1 MIMQLLWRASLARG
15 TPIVAAF
22 LLATACSTGCGY
34 SLAGRGS
41 FLPAYIKTIGIP
53 TFNNTTTFFN
63 VEQIVTQKV
72 RSEFI
77 GRGKY
82 KVLPETTGVDATL
95 TADIISITLAPASFN
110 AEQQASRYFITLSAR
125 IEFRDMRANK
135 VLWENPAMSFR
146 EEYQVTTATNAT
158 GALDTNAF
166 FGQEV
171 NALDRV
177 ATDFARSLVSAIL
190 EAF

>member
-1 MIMQLLWRASLARG
+1 MNVLRAPILAAVLLF
-15 TPIVAAF
+15 VAA
-22 LLATACSTGCGY
+22 ASTGCGY

-41 FLPAYIKTIGIP
+41 FLPAYIQTIGIP
-53 TFNNTTTFFN
+53 IFNNGTTFFN

-72 RSEFI
+72 RTEFI

-82 KVLPETTGVDATL
+82 KVLAENTGVDAVL
-95 TADIISITLAPASFN
+95 TGTITSISVAPASFN
-110 AEQQASRYFITLSAR
+110 QEQQASRYFITVTAN
-125 IEFRDMRANK
+125 IEFRDLRANK
-135 VLWENPAMSFR
+135 ALWANPAMSVR
-146 EEYQVTTATNAT
+146 EEYQVTSATT
-158 GALDTNAF
+158 ALDPNAF

-177 ATDFARSLVSAIL
+177 ATEFARSLVSAIL

>member
-1 MIMQLLWRASLARG
+1 MTRLRCA
-15 TPIVAAF
+15 PIVVVV
-22 LLATACSTGCGY
+22 LMGILASGCGY

-41 FLPAYIKTIGIP
+41 FLPDYIQTIGIP
-53 TFNNTTTFFN
+53 NFTNATTFFN

-82 KVLPETTGVDATL
+82 KVLPETTGVDALL
-95 TADIISITLAPASFN
+95 TGTIASITVTPASFN
-110 AEQQASRYFITLSAR
+110 AEQQASRYFITLTAK

-135 VLWENPAMSFR
+135 VLWENPGMSFR
-146 EEYQVTTATNAT
+146 EEYQVTTATS
-158 GALDTNAF
+158 ALDPNSF

-171 NALDRV
+171 NAMDRV
-177 ATDFARSLVSAIL
+177 ATDFARTLVSAIL